1 MVLPALPSDRPD
13 VFDWFNLLVAGLAVV
28 IAVVIVRAV
37 RLTKATIEGARP
49 SVALSQPDAVDRA
62 VERLRRIDVRCPRC
76 GEQTVA
82 MLGTRNRYRC
92 EQCGAELDGP
102 DHLSTGAGPAV

>member
-1 MVLPALPSDRPD
+1 M
-13 VFDWFNLLVAGLAVV
+13 FDWIALLIAGLVIA

-37 RLTKATIEGARP
+37 RLTNATIEQSRP
-49 SVALSQPDAVDRA
+49 IVPLSQPDAVERVVD
-62 VERLRRIDVRCPRC
+62 RLRRIDVRCPEC
-76 GEQTVA
+76 GDETVG

-102 DHLSTGAGPAV
+102 DHIGTDARIPT

>member
-1 MVLPALPSDRPD
+1 M
-13 VFDWFNLLVAGLAVV
+13 FDSINLLTAGLVVV

-37 RLTKATIEGARP
+37 RQTRATIEGARP
-49 SVALSQPDAVDRA
+49 FVPLSQPDAVERVVD
-62 VERLRRIDVRCPRC
+62 RLRRIDVRCPRC

-92 EQCGAELDGP
+92 EQCPVELDGP
-102 DHLSTGAGPAV
+102 DHLATDAGPTA

>member
-1 MVLPALPSDRPD
+1 M
-13 VFDWFNLLVAGLAVV
+13 FDWIILQIAGLAVV

-37 RLTKATIEGARP
+37 RLTKATIERARP
-49 SVALSQPDAVDRA
+49 SVPLSQPDAVERA
-62 VERLRRIDVRCPRC
+62 VDRLRRIDVRCPRC

-92 EQCGAELDGP
+92 EQCPVEIDGP
-102 DHLSTGAGPAV
+102 DHLATDT